1 MLAGGGRLADV
12 LTIHEEAC
20 GRSGRIKMNREVG
33 ADGVETGSAARSEA
47 PAAGA
52 AGTAESHGAT
62 DRRLAADRRKR
73 TLHALLYGNFHP
85 RRREPRR
92 CGEAIL
98 SGIDWYAPQWLA
110 IAVLIV
116 VLSCVDAALTLS
128 LIEHGAY
135 EMNPVMASLLGGSAT
150 AFTAVKIGLTA
161 TGVVLL
167 TVLVRMRAF
176 GKIPVALIL
185 YLVLLG
191 YAVLVT
197 YEVRLLDQTLRPF

>member
-1 MLAGGGRLADV
+1 MSDLPPP
-12 LTIHEEAC
+12 
-20 GRSGRIKMNREVG
+20 
-33 ADGVETGSAARSEA
+33 ETAR
-47 PAAGA
+47 
-52 AGTAESHGAT
+52 TAESCSVT
-62 DRRLAADRRKR
+62 DRRLASDRRQR
-73 TLHALLYGNFHP
+73 TLHALFYGNFHP
-85 RRREPRR
+85 RRRQPRR
-92 CGEAIL
+92 SGEAIL
-98 SGIDWYAPQWLA
+98 SGIDWHAPQWLA

-128 LIEHGAY
+128 LIQHGAY

-167 TVLVRMRAF
+167 TLLVRMRAF

-185 YLVLLG
+185 YAVLLG
-191 YAVLVT
+191 YSVLVL